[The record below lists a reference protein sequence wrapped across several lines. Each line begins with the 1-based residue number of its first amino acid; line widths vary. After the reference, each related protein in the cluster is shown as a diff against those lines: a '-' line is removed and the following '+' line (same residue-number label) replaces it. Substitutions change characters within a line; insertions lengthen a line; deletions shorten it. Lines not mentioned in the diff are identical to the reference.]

1 MASTFLSAAATFGPL
16 LAYDSRANESPNTA
30 KGNFM
35 AISLL
40 SCQNL
45 SKTYESDGRAVDVIR
60 NVSLEI
66 FPGDFTVLMGSSGS
80 GKSSLLYLLSGL
92 ESISSGSISF
102 DGQDI
107 TRWSEEQLSLLRRRG
122 MGFVFQAF
130 NLVPNLTLLENI
142 LAAGYLTDA
151 GKTDI
156 EQRAKKLLS
165 DMGISDLANRLPAQI
180 SGGEQQRAA
189 IARALVNAPKILFA
203 DEPTGA
209 LNSASGTR
217 VLDQFSA
224 LAMDNQT
231 IFMVTHDLKAAC
243 RGKRILFL
251 RDGELKGEFRFEAG
265 MDSLEQREESL
276 FSWLS
281 AQGW

>member
-1 MASTFLSAAATFGPL
+1 MPA
-16 LAYDSRANESPNTA
+16 
-30 KGNFM
+30 
-35 AISLL
+35 SLL

-45 SKTYESDGRAVDVIR
+45 SKSYESDGRAVDVIR

-92 ESISSGSISF
+92 ESISSGSIAF

-151 GKTDI
+151 GKADI

-224 LAMDNQT
+224 LAKDNQT

-251 RDGELKGEFRFEAG
+251 RDGELKGEFRFDAG
-265 MDSLEQREESL
+265 MDSLEQREEAL

>member
-1 MASTFLSAAATFGPL
+1 MPA
-16 LAYDSRANESPNTA
+16 
-30 KGNFM
+30 
-35 AISLL
+35 SLL

-45 SKTYESDGRAVDVIR
+45 NKSYESDGRVVDVIR

-66 FPGDFTVLMGSSGS
+66 FPADFTVLMGSSGS

-151 GKTDI
+151 SKSDI
-156 EQRAKKLLS
+156 EQRARKLLS
-165 DMGISDLANRLPAQI
+165 DMGMEDLANRLPAQV

-189 IARALVNAPKILFA
+189 TARALINAPKILFA

-217 VLDQFSA
+217 VLDQLSD
-224 LAMDNQT
+224 LAKANQT

-251 RDGELKGEFRFEAG
+251 RDGELKGEFGFEAG
-265 MDSLEQREESL
+265 MNSLEQREEAL

>member
-1 MASTFLSAAATFGPL
+1 MSA
-16 LAYDSRANESPNTA
+16 
-30 KGNFM
+30 
-35 AISLL
+35 SLL
-40 SCQNL
+40 SCRNL
-45 SKTYESDGRAVDVIR
+45 SKSYESDGRPVDVIR

-92 ESISSGSISF
+92 ESITSGSISF
-102 DGQDI
+102 DGRDI
-107 TRWSEEQLSLLRRRG
+107 TQWSEEQLSLLRRRG

-151 GKTDI
+151 SKADI
-156 EQRAKKLLS
+156 EQRARKLLS
-165 DMGISDLANRLPAQI
+165 DMGMEDLANRLPAQV

-189 IARALVNAPKILFA
+189 TARALINAPKILFA

-209 LNSASGTR
+209 LNSASGSR
-217 VLDQFSA
+217 VLDQFSD
-224 LAMDNQT
+224 LAGANQT

-251 RDGELKGEFRFEAG
+251 RDGELKGEFQFAAG
-265 MDSLEQREESL
+265 MDSLEQREETL